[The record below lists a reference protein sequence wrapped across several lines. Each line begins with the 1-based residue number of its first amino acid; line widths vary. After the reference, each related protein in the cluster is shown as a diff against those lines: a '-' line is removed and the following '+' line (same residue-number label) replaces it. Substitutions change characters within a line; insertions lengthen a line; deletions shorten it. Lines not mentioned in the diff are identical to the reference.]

1 MPSIQINNK
10 FLTAELSGL
19 SSTELDKIISQAIV
33 LRAKKNAPSVSENEA
48 DLLLK
53 INQGL
58 SAGKQKRFEILAEKL
73 HAETISELERQEFL
87 RLTGQIEKMD
97 AKRIKLIGD
106 LAVVRNRTFDEVLRE
121 LGIGQS

>member
-1 MPSIQINNK
+1 MPSIQTGNK
-10 FLTAELSGL
+10 FLTAELSAL
-19 SSTELDKIISQAIV
+19 SSAELDKIISQAIV

-58 SAGKQKRFEILAEKL
+58 SASKQKRFEVLAEKL
-73 HAETISELERQEFL
+73 HAETISESERQEFL
-87 RLTGQIEKMD
+87 RLTGQIEKTD

-106 LAVVRNRTFDEVLRE
+106 LAVVRNRTFDEILRE
-121 LGIGQS
+121 LGIAQS